1 MRRETVGF
9 INFGRWTAGT
19 WTTKTTGIWLA
30 IGYTYSRTVK
40 PYGIGGPAI
49 TSGRR
54 TWAER
59 SIQLKINPTRLHH
72 YGDMTRPMLPPPG
85 ADLPIRAQRPA
96 CRASEER
103 AAGDAPGRAEKFTQN
118 LLTRD
123 ISCAK

>member
-1 MRRETVGF
+1 MRRETAGF
-9 INFGRWTAGT
+9 INFGRWTTGT
-19 WTTKTTGIWLA
+19 WTTKTTGIWFA

-40 PYGIGGPAI
+40 SYGIGGPAI

-85 ADLPIRAQRPA
+85 ADLPIRAQRP
-96 CRASEER
+96 
-103 AAGDAPGRAEKFTQN
+103 PVGRARNGPLGTHPVVLKN
-118 LLTRD
+118 LPK
-123 ISCAK
+123 SY